1 MVIVVGALL
10 AFVSVLAFAPS
21 AQAAVAG
28 ANLVVNGDA
37 ESPVGAEWTP
47 ADPSVPDR
55 LLTREPYNS
64 VRLYAP
70 PYPGN
75 LANGASIDG
84 GAYVFFGGI
93 TDPVHPHPTPEV
105 TTDTQAITLGAADR
119 ASVATGEMRSWLS
132 ALVGEANNQADYLD
146 IQAVWYDASDAP
158 VLTQLLRPVMRA
170 ELGSPA
176 AALLPREDVQP
187 IPASATHIVI
197 TVTSTRV
204 DGTNF
209 NGIFDN
215 LSLRLLTGPPPALR
229 KAFSPAVTS
238 VGVPVTATFTIDNS
252 ASPSPKNGWTF
263 LDLLQPNLVIAPS
276 PNAHTTCPNGAVSA
290 TAGGRFIQVSG
301 DVATGA
307 SCTATVDVVSA
318 TAGTYSNGSS
328 DVSTLGLTPVPTP
341 ALLDVGATAPVP
353 FSCSTGTVFVSHD
366 QPTQLSTLTSGGTGS
381 TLTSLGP
388 PASVSYDAIAF
399 NSRDGLIFAI
409 DTSNAHL
416 VRIDASGAATELGAT
431 TVTGNRLAGAF
442 DDAGD
447 YYVLDATSHKLFRV
461 DVATLAVT
469 PIALT
474 QGGSPSTVGVADF
487 AFVGHSLWG
496 QDGASFYRIDPVT
509 GDVDAFAESFVP
521 ASAQLTGAAWT
532 YGNGDLVV
540 RRDDTGTAYRVQI
553 SGPDSNA
560 PVITLVAS
568 VPGPPAAFADGTS
581 CAGPPVDLGV
591 QTSTAPLVDAGAQ
604 VTWTLTVHNH
614 GPGSSS
620 GFWVVDELP
629 AAVTDPQTAT
639 PGCSI
644 AGSLLTCVHGALSS
658 GGDAVI
664 TVTATAPHTFST
676 ALPNTATVIGDDADP
691 VSANDVSTATPT
703 TPPPPPRL
711 SKRFASPVLAS
722 GSSRLTLT
730 IANTPDLL
738 AKTGWSFTDALSS
751 GLAVAP
757 LPDVQTTCP
766 TPVVTAAPGSSAI
779 AVSGDLPAG
788 VASCT
793 VTVSVVAAGPGT
805 YANGAANITLRDRID
820 PPADP
825 ASVVFAGPPVVTIA
839 SPLDG
844 AVVVQGASLIAHYA
858 CAAAAGVASCVA
870 SAPDGSAIDTSIPGT
885 YSFTVTVVDG
895 LGQTATKTVTYTVA
909 PRAAQH
915 APKSADQ
922 LALDC
927 AKSPIVLLDV
937 RRLGDRV
944 RFQGVTTAANAGRSV
959 PIRLTYDGR
968 IAARAKVQPDGRFEA
983 FGALPERSIRATNK
997 ARYRAEIDGA
1007 FSRRVKLM
1015 RRLVIDGIDMRNGK
1029 ITIHATVSS
1038 PLAKHIAK
1046 VVVTQR
1052 STCGGSAKVVARA
1065 TPGRRGRVRATFKRP
1080 RGVDSAIYRV
1090 STRVRRSHASHTTF
1104 ATYSLTRG
1112 VNLF

>member
-1 MVIVVGALL
+1 MVIVARALVACAAVL
-10 AFVSVLAFAPS
+10 AFVPS
-21 AQAAVAG
+21 ARAAVAG
-28 ANLVVNGDA
+28 PNLVLNGDA

-47 ADPSVPDR
+47 ADPSVADR

-64 VRLYAP
+64 VRQYAP

-75 LANGASIDG
+75 LADGESIDG
-84 GAYVFFGGI
+84 GTYVFFGGI
-93 TDPVHPHPTPEV
+93 TDSVHPHPTPET
-105 TTDTQAITLGAADR
+105 TTDTQTITLGAADR

-146 IQAVWYDASDAP
+146 IRAVWYDASDTP
-158 VLTQLLRPVMRA
+158 VLTQLLRPVLRQ

-187 IPASATHIVI
+187 IPASATHIVV
-197 TVTSTRV
+197 TVTSVRV
-204 DGTNF
+204 EGTNF

-215 LSLRLLTGPPPALR
+215 LALRLLTGPPPVLH

-238 VGVPVTATFTIDNS
+238 VGTPVAATFTIDNG
-252 ASPSPKNGWTF
+252 ASPTPKNDWTF

-276 PNAHTTCPNGAVSA
+276 PNAHTTCPSGAVSA

-301 DVATGA
+301 DVAAGA

-318 TAGTYSNGSS
+318 TAGTYSNGPS
-328 DVSTLGLTPVPTP
+328 DVSTLGVTLAPTP

-353 FSCSTGTVFVSHD
+353 FSCSVPAFFVSHD
-366 QPTQLSTLTSGGTGS
+366 QPTQLSTQASGGA
-381 TLTSLGP
+381 LTPLGP
-388 PASVSYDAIAF
+388 PAAVAYDAIALHPLD
-399 NSRDGLIFAI
+399 SLIFAI
-409 DTSNAHL
+409 DTSNHHL
-416 VRIDASGAATELGAT
+416 LRIDASGAATDLGAT
-431 TVTGNRLAGAF
+431 AVTGTRLAGAF
-442 DDAGD
+442 DGAGD
-447 YYVLDATSHKLFRV
+447 YYVLDATSHTLFRI

-474 QGGSPSTVGVADF
+474 QGGSPSTVAVGDF
-487 AFVGHSLWG
+487 AFVGDSLWG

-509 GDVDAFAESFVP
+509 GDVDAFAEPIVP
-521 ASAQLTGAAWT
+521 AGGQLTAWT

-540 RRDDTGTAYRVQI
+540 RRDDTGIAYRVQI
-553 SGPDSNA
+553 SGPDSDA
-560 PVITLVAS
+560 PVITFVAS
-568 VPGPPAAFADGTS
+568 VPGPPAGFADGTS

-591 QTSTAPLVDAGAQ
+591 QTASAPLVDDGAQ
-604 VTWTLTVHNH
+604 VTWTMTVHNH
-614 GPGSSS
+614 ASSSSS
-620 GFWVVDELP
+620 GFRLVDQLP
-629 AAVTDPQTAT
+629 AAVTDPQTTA

-644 AGSLLTCVHGALSS
+644 AGSVLTCVHGALIA
-658 GGDAVI
+658 GGNVVI
-664 TVTATAPHTFST
+664 TVTATAPHTFFT

-691 VSANDVSTATPT
+691 VSANDVSTATPS
-703 TPPPPPRL
+703 TPPAPPRL

-779 AVSGDLPAG
+779 TVAGDLPPG

-793 VTVSVVAAGPGT
+793 ITVSVVAAGPGT
-805 YANGAANITLRDRID
+805 YANGASNLAVRDRID

-825 ASVVFAGPPVVTIA
+825 ASVVFAGPPAVTIDA
-839 SPLDG
+839 PLDG
-844 AVVVQGASLIAHYA
+844 AVFLQGASLIAHYG
-858 CAAAAGVASCVA
+858 CSAAAGVASCVA
-870 SAPDGSAIDTSIPGT
+870 SAPDGSAIATSIPGT

-895 LGQTATKTVTYTVA
+895 LGQTATKTVTYTVT
-909 PRAAQH
+909 PRAAQR

-922 LALDC
+922 LALEC
-927 AKSPIVLLDV
+927 ARAPIVLLDV
-937 RRLGDRV
+937 RRVGDRV
-944 RFQGVTTAANAGRSV
+944 RFQGVTDAANAGRTV
-959 PIRLTYDGR
+959 PIRLTYDGK
-968 IAARAKVQPDGRFEA
+968 IVARAKVQPDGRFEA
-983 FGALPERSIRATNK
+983 FGTLPKRSIRATNK

-1007 FSRRVKLM
+1007 FSRRVKLT
-1015 RRLVIDGIDMRNGK
+1015 RRLVIDGLVARNGK
-1029 ITIHATVSS
+1029 ITIRATVSR

-1052 STCGGSAKVVARA
+1052 SKCGGSPKVVARA
-1065 TPGRRGRVRATFKRP
+1065 TPGKGGRVRATFKRP
-1080 RGVDSAIYRV
+1080 RGVDAAIYRV
-1090 STRVRRSHASHTTF
+1090 RTRVRRSHRSHKTF